1 MLEHWLKGPKAGKL
15 LHKFGMKEP
24 GKKQLLVPALV
35 VHAVQLEATA
45 SAGLPDV

>member
-1 MLEHWLKGPKAGKL
+1 MLEHWLKGPEAGSL
-15 LHKFGMKEP
+15 LHYFGVKKT

-35 VHAVQLEATA
+35 VHAVLLEATA